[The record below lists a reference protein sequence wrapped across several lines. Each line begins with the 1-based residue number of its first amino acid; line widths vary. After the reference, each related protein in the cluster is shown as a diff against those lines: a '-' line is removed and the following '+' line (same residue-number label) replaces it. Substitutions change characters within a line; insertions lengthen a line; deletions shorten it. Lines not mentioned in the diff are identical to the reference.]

1 MPQDSSAPPMGGT
14 IFPAASARG
23 IGLHAAP
30 QHFRARVH
38 DPLDLAIQPAEGLQ
52 RLLACSRVSR
62 PSVSLGRLGSNGVRG
77 RQGGGVRPGTP
88 RYAALPASSR
98 SPWHEGEHGV
108 GKSRKCMGCRIF
120 PTLRRGSDLR
130 NRGPATRRQPRLD
143 ARPAYR
149 PPGGPR
155 RPRAS
160 SRKSW
165 GKPTPRP
172 RGTRS
177 PACRT
182 TASASP
188 CPNAGEPLG
197 SKSTRGKFPTVPERS
212 RSCQNV
218 SASLDATASGLSRH
232 PRWPSWEILAKG
244 RFDL

>member
-1 MPQDSSAPPMGGT
+1 MPVNGPTQRAASASFHALPRARLALGFRAWMPQDSSAPPMRGT

-38 DPLDLAIQPAEGLQ
+38 DPLDL
-52 RLLACSRVSR
+52 
-62 PSVSLGRLGSNGVRG
+62 
-77 RQGGGVRPGTP
+77 
-88 RYAALPASSR
+88 ALPASSR

-130 NRGPATRRQPRLD
+130 NRGPATRRRSRLD

-160 SRKSW
+160 PRKSW
-165 GKPTPRP
+165 WKPTPRP
-172 RGTRS
+172 RGTPS
-177 PACRT
+177 SACRT

-188 CPNAGEPLG
+188 CPNAGEPLA

-232 PRWPSWEILAKG
+232 PRWASWEIRAKG
-244 RFDL
+244 RFGLRSGLRVS